1 MLVDVKGLERQF
13 SNIIEIFLN
22 LEKDRNKKLLN

>member
-13 SNIIEIFLN
+13 SNIIEILLN
-22 LEKDRNKKLLN
+22 LEKDRNNKLLN